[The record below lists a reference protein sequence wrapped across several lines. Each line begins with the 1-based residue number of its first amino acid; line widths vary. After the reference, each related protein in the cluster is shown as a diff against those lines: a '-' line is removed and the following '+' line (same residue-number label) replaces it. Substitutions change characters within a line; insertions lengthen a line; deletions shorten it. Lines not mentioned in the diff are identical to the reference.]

1 MLYPPTIADDEVVDV
16 LESTDDEVDEGLE
29 VKKKWQKGISEHF
42 TDGFVF
48 DCVSGEDKEV
58 DILKCLQSYVKKGT
72 SSTLEEKI
80 ERERAKL
87 LGSESLEKIPELVQ
101 EMENI
106 SDNVRVKQR
115 KKKRCYATD
124 SFFDDVTSSKA
135 LNAEIAIGFD
145 QMNLS
150 RALLKA
156 ITACGFAEP
165 TRIQSTCIPL
175 ALAGRDLCACS
186 ATGTGKTVAFM
197 LPILERL
204 LYRPQQKSVTRVIV
218 LTPTRELAIQTF
230 QVSHQL
236 SKFMSID
243 ICLCAGG
250 LDLKTQEAAL
260 RQRPD
265 IVIATPGRLIDHL
278 HNAPNF
284 SLADVEILV
293 LDEADRML
301 DEAFSIQ
308 MKEIMHLCARNR
320 QTMLFS
326 ATMTDQIEELAAVS
340 LKNPVKLFI
349 SGNTETALNL
359 RQEFVRIRENH
370 EADRECI
377 VAGLVTR
384 NFPDHTIIFVKTKKT
399 CRRLHIVLGLL
410 GAKVGQLHSG
420 LTQRQR
426 VEALFRFKKAEL
438 DVLVSTDLAA
448 RGLDVEGVKTVIN
461 MDMPTT
467 LKQYIHRVGRTARA
481 GRVGRSISL
490 VGESERKIL
499 KEIVASNK
507 EGSLKQR
514 LISANVI
521 DAYKNRIESLKE
533 SIEKIKE
540 EEEVERTLRLAQE
553 ELQRGKTRLEGSTEK
568 RHWMKMQKPLLNE
581 KDAKKSKN
589 HNTSDDG
596 SEEELRARRL
606 AEFQVRSA
614 KRARKG
620 KKLQAFCENN
630 DRRSNEGKK
639 RKLRSFTS
647 ELTDVRKKAV
657 KRFRY
662 G

>member
-1 MLYPPTIADDEVVDV
+1 MCD
-16 LESTDDEVDEGLE
+16 
-29 VKKKWQKGISEHF
+29 
-42 TDGFVF
+42 
-48 DCVSGEDKEV
+48 
-58 DILKCLQSYVKKGT
+58 
-72 SSTLEEKI
+72 LEEINPIASK
-80 ERERAKL
+80 RPML
-87 LGSESLEKIPELVQ
+87 LA
-101 EMENI
+101 N
-106 SDNVRVKQR
+106 
-115 KKKRCYATD
+115 
-124 SFFDDVTSSKA
+124 
-135 LNAEIAIGFD
+135 
-145 QMNLS
+145 
-150 RALLKA
+150 
-156 ITACGFAEP
+156 
-165 TRIQSTCIPL
+165 
-175 ALAGRDLCACS
+175 
-186 ATGTGKTVAFM
+186 
-197 LPILERL
+197 
-204 LYRPQQKSVTRVIV
+204 
-218 LTPTRELAIQTF
+218 
-230 QVSHQL
+230 
-236 SKFMSID
+236 
-243 ICLCAGG
+243 GG

-326 ATMTDQIEELAAVS
+326 ATMTDQFNSLVSTEQYFEIEELAAVS

-581 KDAKKSKN
+581 KVFSTYEVEMF
-589 HNTSDDG
+589 HMG
-596 SEEELRARRL
+596 SIFRYFDNDPLWPFNEELRARRL

-662 G
+662 GPEDSDFKAVKMKKKKARRTVS

>member
-1 MLYPPTIADDEVVDV
+1 MEV
-16 LESTDDEVDEGLE
+16 
-29 VKKKWQKGISEHF
+29 WWI
-42 TDGFVF
+42 
-48 DCVSGEDKEV
+48 
-58 DILKCLQSYVKKGT
+58 
-72 SSTLEEKI
+72 
-80 ERERAKL
+80 
-87 LGSESLEKIPELVQ
+87 
-101 EMENI
+101 
-106 SDNVRVKQR
+106 
-115 KKKRCYATD
+115 
-124 SFFDDVTSSKA
+124 FDDSRT
-135 LNAEIAIGFD
+135 LYLG
-145 QMNLS
+145 NLYF
-150 RALLKA
+150 LK
-156 ITACGFAEP
+156 
-165 TRIQSTCIPL
+165 
-175 ALAGRDLCACS
+175 
-186 ATGTGKTVAFM
+186 
-197 LPILERL
+197 
-204 LYRPQQKSVTRVIV
+204 
-218 LTPTRELAIQTF
+218 
-230 QVSHQL
+230 
-236 SKFMSID
+236 
-243 ICLCAGG
+243 
-250 LDLKTQEAAL
+250 
-260 RQRPD
+260 
-265 IVIATPGRLIDHL
+265 
-278 HNAPNF
+278 
-284 SLADVEILV
+284 ILV

-308 MKEIMHLCARNR
+308 MKEIIHLCARNR

-399 CRRLHIVLGLL
+399 CRRLHIILGLL

-490 VGESERKIL
+490 VGESERKVL

-507 EGSLKQR
+507 ED
-514 LISANVI
+514 VI

-553 ELQRGKTRLEGSTEK
+553 ELQRGKTRLEGNTEK
-568 RHWMKMQKPLLNE
+568 RHWIKLQKPLLNE
-581 KDAKKSKN
+581 K
-589 HNTSDDG
+589 
-596 SEEELRARRL
+596 
-606 AEFQVRSA
+606 
-614 KRARKG
+614 
-620 KKLQAFCENN
+620 
-630 DRRSNEGKK
+630 
-639 RKLRSFTS
+639 
-647 ELTDVRKKAV
+647 
-657 KRFRY
+657 
-662 G
+662 